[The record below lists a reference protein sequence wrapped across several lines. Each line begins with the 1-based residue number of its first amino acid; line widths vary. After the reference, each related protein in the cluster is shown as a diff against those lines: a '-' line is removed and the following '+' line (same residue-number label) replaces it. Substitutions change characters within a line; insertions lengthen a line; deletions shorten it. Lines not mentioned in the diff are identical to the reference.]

1 MARPMRWTRA
11 LGVPMSE
18 GGMPICSK
26 HEFIES
32 NLGDADME
40 YEMSEA
46 VRAASKDGQNME
58 DALKERK
65 EQLEEANSEIE
76 CMERELL
83 RLRIAH
89 LRRMADAVDSRASG
103 WADVLRTV
111 PDYPSLQ
118 PRDRW
123 RRRWLVKMEKLHAA
137 INTEIARL
145 RGEG

>member
-1 MARPMRWTRA
+1 MARAMRWTRA

-40 YEMSEA
+40 YEMSKA
-46 VRAASKDGQNME
+46 VSAASKDGQNME

-65 EQLEEANSEIE
+65 EQIEEANSEIE
-76 CMERELL
+76 CMEREI
-83 RLRIAH
+83 RRIRIAH
-89 LRRMADAVDSRASG
+89 LRRMVSSIPGAIE
-103 WADVLRTV
+103 RTQWF
-111 PDYPSLQ
+111 PAYTEQ
-118 PRDRW
+118 EFEHKKW
-123 RRRWLVKMEKLHAA
+123 RRRDRFTRFAKACNA
-137 INTEIARL
+137 EIARL